1 MDCQGANSY
10 SAILT
15 THQII
20 YLVDIARMENGR
32 IDTSVG
38 KLGVNP
44 LISAYTIG
52 FLNYV
57 GELFILLCR
66 RRVVFTICV
75 EDCCFI

>member
-1 MDCQGANSY
+1 
-10 SAILT
+10 
-15 THQII
+15 
-20 YLVDIARMENGR
+20 MENGR

-52 FLNYV
+52 FVNYV

-66 RRVVFTICV
+66 RRVVLLYVWRTVVFYMTDNNILYGKHSSMKGHLV
-75 EDCCFI
+75 VYTLD

>member
-1 MDCQGANSY
+1 
-10 SAILT
+10 
-15 THQII
+15 
-20 YLVDIARMENGR
+20 MENGR

-52 FLNYV
+52 FVNYV

-66 RRVVFTICV
+66 RRVVLLYVWRTV
-75 EDCCFI
+75 VFI